1 MEDVL
6 VGNNGAA
13 SGSRILITGGAG
25 YVGCALTAKLLEL
38 GHTVVVFDNLMSGG
52 RGILPF
58 FAHPNFEFVK
68 GDVRNKEQL
77 RETAKGADYIV
88 HLAAIVGYPAC
99 KREPRLA
106 EETNIDGTMN
116 LLAVRA
122 PSQRIIY
129 ASTGSNYGAYSGGMC
144 TEDTPLNPVSLYGTS
159 KTRAE
164 MAIMKAGNALSFRFA
179 TAFGVSPRMRLDLLI
194 NDFVYRALREKSLI
208 LYEKEFKRTFIHVRD
223 MARSFAFAIDN
234 FEKMKNEVFN
244 VGSETMNF
252 SKQEI
257 AEKIK
262 TKIPFY
268 LHFAEVGKDEDQRNY
283 EVSYEKI
290 RKHGLTTTIDVDQGI
305 DELIKAC
312 AVIDLKTEFSNV

>member
-1 MEDVL
+1 MSVTERWDDKL
-6 VGNNGAA
+6 AGNNGCAC
-13 SGSRILITGGAG
+13 GKRMLIMGGAV
-25 YVGCALTAKLLEL
+25 YVVCTLTAKLLEL

-144 TEDTPLNPVSLYGTS
+144 TEDTPPKPGSLYGPSQTP
-159 KTRAE
+159 AE
-164 MAIMKAGNALSFRFA
+164 M
-179 TAFGVSPRMRLDLLI
+179 
-194 NDFVYRALREKSLI
+194 
-208 LYEKEFKRTFIHVRD
+208 
-223 MARSFAFAIDN
+223 
-234 FEKMKNEVFN
+234 
-244 VGSETMNF
+244 
-252 SKQEI
+252 
-257 AEKIK
+257 
-262 TKIPFY
+262 
-268 LHFAEVGKDEDQRNY
+268 
-283 EVSYEKI
+283 
-290 RKHGLTTTIDVDQGI
+290 
-305 DELIKAC
+305 
-312 AVIDLKTEFSNV
+312 